1 MKRGLLM
8 FRALTIV
15 LAMIVSFGSYSV
27 IAMAQDG
34 GTTMPVHSNAASPD
48 LHEIDCSQSD
58 NTCGDAMS
66 LHSDMNE
73 CCVVVSP
80 AQAAGPT
87 DPPVS
92 LRRMA
97 LKTAPSA
104 SFGPPLRPP
113 SIIS

>member
-1 MKRGLLM
+1 M
-8 FRALTIV
+8 FRALTIA

-34 GTTMPVHSNAASPD
+34 GPAMPVHSNAASPD
-48 LHEIDCSQSD
+48 LPEIDCSQSD
-58 NTCGDAMS
+58 NTCGDTMS

-80 AQAAGPT
+80 AQAPGPAN
-87 DPPVS
+87 PSAS
-92 LRRMA
+92 LQRMA
-97 LKTAPSA
+97 LKNAPSA
-104 SFGPPLRPP
+104 SFGPLLRPP